1 MISKLISMKEF
12 IIGILSLIVLAGFGA
27 LTCAA
32 QSSAVAQ
39 QNRLHGV
46 WIGGHPATEGYVMVR
61 MRVGLDSAA
70 DDRFASIDVP
80 FLGKTQQSS
89 PITLN
94 GNRAIFQFEERAG
107 RAVVTATLRGDTLE
121 GPVRIGNDTRQLHLT
136 RVLQTV
142 PADLKDR
149 IKNTYEGTYET
160 EDHQLVRFD
169 SYSEGGAMMYINYAT
184 GEFRDFFLTQNGLIA
199 GPTFF
204 LPYPPTMRLQEV
216 KDSLGQPQ
224 IALQDPESGKVLLR
238 SARKFEFSREDIE
251 VQSDVTISGTL
262 VKPPG
267 RGPFPVVVFVHGSG
281 PWTRGAP
288 SALDQY
294 LAANGI
300 ASWIYD
306 KRGVGKSGGVY
317 THKVDAARF
326 ELLAADA
333 IAGVKMLSKRPD
345 IDTTRI
351 GVWGIS
357 QAGWIIPIVAARAPE
372 VDFTVIVSG
381 PITTLSQEGYFSEL
395 TGEGAD
401 VPRRSR
407 AEIAQLMKAHQP
419 TGFDPIPFI
428 RQMRI
433 PSVWI
438 FGGQDDS
445 VPVDLSVEAL
455 KALQKEGYPFE
466 LSWFPMANHPM
477 WETTDWSRQYA
488 PLIHRYVPQY
498 FDTTLRWIHILSGAG
513 ARAAGEIR

>member
-1 MISKLISMKEF
+1 MSQPTR
-12 IIGILSLIVLAGFGA
+12 ILPGHPTRRFSPALCLLLKVLLLAASPA
-27 LTCAA
+27 L
-32 QSSAVAQ
+32 AQ
-39 QNRLHGV
+39 QNSLHGLWV
-46 WIGGHPATEGYVMVR
+46 GGHPASEGYVLLR
-61 MRVGLDSAA
+61 MQVGLDSAA
-70 DDRFASIDVP
+70 NDAQASISISGRP
-80 FLGKTQQSS
+80 PQTS

-94 GNRAIFQFEERAG
+94 GNRATFEFDEKGG
-107 RAVVTATLRGDTLE
+107 RAAVTAMLRGDTLV
-121 GPVRIGNDTRQLHLT
+121 GPMQIGKGTRELRLT
-136 RVLQTV
+136 RILPT
-142 PADLKDR
+142 PSELKDR

-169 SYSEGGAMMYINYAT
+169 AYSEGGSMMYINYTT
-184 GEFRDFFLTQNGLIA
+184 GEFRDFFLTRNGLIA

-204 LPYPPTMRLQEV
+204 IPHPPTMRLQEV

-224 IALQDPESGKVLLR
+224 IALQDPGIGKVLLR
-238 SARKFEFSREDIE
+238 TARRLEFPREDIE
-251 VQSDVTISGTL
+251 VKSDVTISGTL
-262 VKPPG
+262 VKPRG

-288 SALDQY
+288 AALDQF

-317 THKVDAARF
+317 THDVDSARF

-345 IDTTRI
+345 IDTNRI

-357 QAGWIIPIVAARAPE
+357 QAGWIIPIVAARTPE
-372 VDFTVIVSG
+372 VDFTVILSG
-381 PITTLSQEGYFSEL
+381 PITTLSEENYFSSL
-395 TGEGAD
+395 TGEGAE
-401 VPRRSR
+401 VPKRSR
-407 AEIAQLMKAHQP
+407 AEIALLMTTHRP

-438 FGGQDDS
+438 FGGKDDS
-445 VPVDLSVEAL
+445 VPVDESIEAL
-455 KALQKEGYPFE
+455 RALQKEGYPFE
-466 LSWFPMANHPM
+466 LAWFPMGNHPM

-498 FDTTLRWIHILSGAG
+498 FDTTLRWISVLSN
-513 ARAAGEIR
+513 R